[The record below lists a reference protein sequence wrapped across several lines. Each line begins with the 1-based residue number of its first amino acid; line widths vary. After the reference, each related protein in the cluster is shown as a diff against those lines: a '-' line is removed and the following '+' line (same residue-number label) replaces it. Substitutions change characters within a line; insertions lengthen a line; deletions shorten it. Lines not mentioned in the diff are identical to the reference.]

1 VTGEVGSSDSRQN
14 KSAKCR
20 NKNPS
25 SRTVQR
31 KARKRRKE
39 YTPEEVAQ
47 IMAESKKRR
56 QEGTKLQNMITE
68 EASAV
73 HGQGLRDRG
82 GRAEG
87 RVEGRVEVGLG
98 IVMPQGE
105 HREGEE
111 EEDDQEGDE
120 MEADE

>member
-1 VTGEVGSSDSRQN
+1 
-14 KSAKCR
+14 
-20 NKNPS
+20 
-25 SRTVQR
+25 VQR

-87 RVEGRVEVGLG
+87 RVEVGLG